1 MTLRTLAAVI
11 LLTLAGASHQLRA
24 DQPAAASAPATS
36 ATEYKMLTG
45 YKQPF
50 NDDLQLHLSKGW
62 TPSGGVG
69 VTVWNNDLYFAVLLS
84 RPAQT
89 SR

>member
-1 MTLRTLAAVI
+1 MTFRTLAAVI
-11 LLTLAGASHQLRA
+11 LLALAGASHQLRA
-24 DQPAAASAPATS
+24 DQAAAASTPAA

-89 SR
+89 AR

>member
-1 MTLRTLAAVI
+1 MTYRTLAAVI
-11 LLTLAGASHQLRA
+11 LLTLAGATHPLSA
-24 DQPAAASAPATS
+24 DQAPAPAAS

-89 SR
+89 AR

>member
-1 MTLRTLAAVI
+1 MTYRTLAAVI
-11 LLTLAGASHQLRA
+11 LLTLAGATHPLRA
-24 DQPAAASAPATS
+24 DQAPAPAAS

-62 TPSGGVG
+62 TPSGGGG
-69 VTVWNNDLYFAVLLS
+69 VTVWNTDLYFAVLLS

-89 SR
+89 AR